1 MSRLRVLSD
10 GTWMGTLDVI
20 DGRWSFAYAPE
31 WTVHPLSPGF
41 PLSTRDY
48 QDVGEQRPVEWF
60 FENLL
65 PEGRLRELIAFRDR
79 IDPRDSWAFLVRHGQ
94 DTAGAL
100 SLILEDPEGDGPT
113 ALLVP
118 LSKEDL
124 QAKIEESRK
133 RNLPLMASWD
143 DIRMSLAG
151 AQEKLGIRLDTDG
164 AMYLPEG
171 TAASTHIVKPE
182 NASADFPFCPANEF
196 FCMRLADELK
206 VPVPKVHLL
215 HLPEPLYLI
224 ERFDRSQ
231 TKPTKLKK
239 GEGSDADRAAQIKR
253 LHQIDL
259 CQALGVSPSRKYE
272 SEGGLG
278 LHHLFE
284 VLLGPFI
291 DRPAVAVN
299 AVIQWVA
306 FNFLIG
312 NLDAHAK
319 NIAFLL
325 KGQKA
330 EVAPFYDM
338 LCVEA
343 YLPRATMSMSIAGEN
358 KPGWIEGIH
367 WDALAYEA
375 RVAPR
380 LVRGV
385 LSRMNAALP
394 DAISKVIGDERLLSA
409 ERDFIREKV
418 LPVIVERQEFLG
430 DALGSFQ
437 SSLADLIAS
446 RELSTEVI
454 ERLRALPMA

>member
-1 MSRLRVLSD
+1 
-10 GTWMGTLDVI
+10 
-20 DGRWSFAYAPE
+20 
-31 WTVHPLSPGF
+31 
-41 PLSTRDY
+41 
-48 QDVGEQRPVEWF
+48 VEWF

-65 PEGRLRELIAFRDR
+65 PEGRLRELIAVRDR

-100 SLILEDPEGDGPT
+100 SLVPVNPDGEVPGEV
-113 ALLVP
+113 LVP
-118 LSKEDL
+118 LSQEDL

-151 AQEKLGIRLDTDG
+151 AQEKLGLRIDPDG
-164 AMYLPEG
+164 VMFLPEG

-206 VPVPKVHLL
+206 VPVPQVSLR
-215 HLPEPLYLI
+215 HLPEPLYII
-224 ERFDRSQ
+224 ERFDRHR
-231 TKPTKLKK
+231 PNPKK
-239 GEGSDADRAAQIKR
+239 GEGASPIKR

-259 CQALGVSPSRKYE
+259 CQVLGVSPSLKYE

-306 FNFLIG
+306 FNYLIG

-325 KGQKA
+325 RGQKA

-358 KPGWIEGIH
+358 KP
-367 WDALAYEA
+367 
-375 RVAPR
+375 
-380 LVRGV
+380 
-385 LSRMNAALP
+385 
-394 DAISKVIGDERLLSA
+394 
-409 ERDFIREKV
+409 
-418 LPVIVERQEFLG
+418 
-430 DALGSFQ
+430 
-437 SSLADLIAS
+437 
-446 RELSTEVI
+446 
-454 ERLRALPMA
+454 

>member
-1 MSRLRVLSD
+1 MSQLRVLSD
-10 GTWMGTLDVI
+10 GAWIGTLDVI
-20 DGRWSFAYAPE
+20 EGRWSFAYAPE
-31 WTVHPLSPGF
+31 WTIHPLAPGF
-41 PLSTRDY
+41 PLTVRDY
-48 QDVGEQRPVEWF
+48 QDAGEHRPVEWF

-100 SLILEDPEGDGPT
+100 SLVPVNPDGDVPGEV
-113 ALLVP
+113 LVP
-118 LSKEDL
+118 LSQEDL

-151 AQEKLGIRLDTDG
+151 AQEKLGLRIDPDG
-164 AMYLPEG
+164 VMFLPEG

-206 VPVPKVHLL
+206 VPVPQVSLR
-215 HLPEPLYLI
+215 HLPEPLYII
-224 ERFDRSQ
+224 ERFDRHRP
-231 TKPTKLKK
+231 KPKN
-239 GEGSDADRAAQIKR
+239 GEGASPIKR

-306 FNFLIG
+306 FNYLIG

-325 KGQKA
+325 RGQKA

-358 KPGWIEGIH
+358 KPGWVEGIH

-394 DAISKVIGDERLLSA
+394 DAISRVIGDERLLPV
-409 ERDFIREKV
+409 ERDFIRTKI
-418 LPVIVERQEFLG
+418 LPVIAERQEFLV
-430 DALGSFQ
+430 DALASLHVP
-437 SSLADLIAS
+437 LADLIHS
-446 RELSTEVI
+446 RELSAEVVD
-454 ERLRALPMA
+454 RLKSLPTT

>member
-1 MSRLRVLSD
+1 MSQLRVLSD
-10 GTWMGTLDVI
+10 GAWIGTLDVTE
-20 DGRWSFAYAPE
+20 GRWSFAYAPE
-31 WTVHPLSPGF
+31 WTIHPLAPGF
-41 PLSTRDY
+41 PLTVRDY
-48 QDVGEQRPVEWF
+48 QDAGEHRPVEWF

-79 IDPRDSWAFLVRHGQ
+79 VDPRDSWAFLVRHGQ

-100 SLILEDPEGDGPT
+100 SLVPVNPDGEVPGEV
-113 ALLVP
+113 LVP
-118 LSKEDL
+118 LSQEDL

-151 AQEKLGIRLDTDG
+151 AQEKLGLRIDPDG
-164 AMYLPEG
+164 VMFLPEG

-206 VPVPKVHLL
+206 VPVPQVSLR
-215 HLPEPLYLI
+215 HLPEPLYII
-224 ERFDRSQ
+224 ERFDRNR
-231 TKPTKLKK
+231 PKLKN
-239 GEGSDADRAAQIKR
+239 GEGASPIKR

-278 LHHLFE
+278 LYHLFE

-306 FNFLIG
+306 FNYLIG

-325 KGQKA
+325 RGQKA

-358 KPGWIEGIH
+358 KPGWVEGIH

-394 DAISKVIGDERLLSA
+394 DAISKVIGDERLLPV
-409 ERDFIREKV
+409 ERNFIRTKI
-418 LPVIVERQEFLG
+418 LPVITERQEFLV
-430 DALGSFQ
+430 DALASLQ
-437 SSLADLIAS
+437 SPLADLINS
-446 RELSTEVI
+446 RELSAEVVD
-454 ERLRALPMA
+454 RLKSLPTT

>member
-1 MSRLRVLSD
+1 MSPLRVLSD
-10 GTWMGTLDVI
+10 GVWMGTLDVTE
-20 DGRWSFAYAPE
+20 GHWSFAYAPE
-31 WTVHPLSPGF
+31 WTHHPLAPGF
-41 PLSTRDY
+41 PLAVRDY
-48 QDVGEQRPVEWF
+48 QDAGEHRPVEWF

-79 IDPRDSWAFLVRHGQ
+79 IDPRDTWAFLVRHGQ

-100 SLILEDPEGDGPT
+100 SLVPVNPAGELPGEV
-113 ALLVP
+113 LVP
-118 LSKEDL
+118 LSQEAL
-124 QAKIEESRK
+124 QARIEESRK

-143 DIRMSLAG
+143 DICMSLAG
-151 AQEKLGIRLDTDG
+151 AQEKLGLRIDPDG
-164 AMYLPEG
+164 VMFLPAG
-171 TAASTHIVKPE
+171 TAASTHIVKPD

-206 VPVPKVHLL
+206 LPVPQVSLR
-215 HLPEPLYLI
+215 HLPEPLYII
-224 ERFDRSQ
+224 ERFDRAQRKIGPS
-231 TKPTKLKK
+231 PEK
-239 GEGSDADRAAQIKR
+239 GACASPIKR

-259 CQALGVSPSRKYE
+259 CQALGVPPSRKYE

-284 VLLGPFI
+284 ALQGPFM

-306 FNFLIG
+306 FNYLIG

-325 KGQKA
+325 RGQKA

-343 YLPRATMSMSIAGEN
+343 YLPRAPMAMSIAGEN

-380 LVRGV
+380 FVRGV
-385 LSRMNAALP
+385 LSRVNAALP
-394 DAISKVIGDERLLSA
+394 DATSRVIGDERLQPD
-409 ERDFIREKV
+409 ERDFIRTKI
-418 LPVIVERQEFLG
+418 LPVMTERQAFLA
-430 DALGSFQ
+430 DALASRQ
-437 SSLADLIAS
+437 VPLIDLIHS
-446 RELSTEVI
+446 RALSAEVI
-454 ERLRALPMA
+454 DRLKLLPMT

>member
-1 MSRLRVLSD
+1 MSQLRVLSD
-10 GTWMGTLDVI
+10 GALLGTLDVVE
-20 DGRWSFAYAPE
+20 GRWSFSYAAD
-31 WTVHPLSPGF
+31 WTLHPLAPGF
-41 PLSTRDY
+41 PLTTRDY
-48 QDVGEQRPVEWF
+48 QDVGEHRPVEWF

-100 SLILEDPEGDGPT
+100 SLVTTNAEGAVPGEV
-113 ALLVP
+113 LVP
-118 LSKEDL
+118 LSKEAL
-124 QAKIEESRK
+124 QTKIEESRK

-143 DIRMSLAG
+143 EIRMSLAG
-151 AQEKLGIRLDTDG
+151 AQEKLGLRLDPDG
-164 AMYLPEG
+164 SMYLPEG

-206 VPVPKVHLL
+206 IPVPKVDLR
-215 HLPEPLYLI
+215 HLPEPLYVI
-224 ERFDRSQ
+224 ERFDR
-231 TKPTKLKK
+231 TRPKPKK
-239 GEGSDADRAAQIKR
+239 GEEGAPIKR

-259 CQALGVSPSRKYE
+259 CQALGVSPTRKYE

-299 AVIQWVA
+299 AVVQWVA
-306 FNFLIG
+306 FNYLIG

-325 KGQKA
+325 RGHKA

-358 KPGWIEGIH
+358 KPGWVEGIH

-385 LSRMNAALP
+385 LTRMNAALP
-394 DAISKVIGDERLLSA
+394 DAISKVIGDERLLSS
-409 ERDFIREKV
+409 ERDFIRDKI
-418 LPVIVERQEFLG
+418 LPVITERQEFLA
-430 DALGSFQ
+430 DALKSLQ
-437 SSLADLIAS
+437 SSLADLIDSRDLSSDVVDRLKLLPAS
-446 RELSTEVI
+446 
-454 ERLRALPMA
+454 

>member
-1 MSRLRVLSD
+1 
-10 GTWMGTLDVI
+10 
-20 DGRWSFAYAPE
+20 
-31 WTVHPLSPGF
+31 
-41 PLSTRDY
+41 
-48 QDVGEQRPVEWF
+48 
-60 FENLL
+60 
-65 PEGRLRELIAFRDR
+65 
-79 IDPRDSWAFLVRHGQ
+79 
-94 DTAGAL
+94 L
-100 SLILEDPEGDGPT
+100 SLVPVNPDGEVPGEV
-113 ALLVP
+113 LVP
-118 LSKEDL
+118 LSQEDL

-151 AQEKLGIRLDTDG
+151 AQEKLGLRLDPDG
-164 AMYLPEG
+164 AMFLPEG
-171 TAASTHIVKPE
+171 TAAPTHIVKPE

-206 VPVPKVHLL
+206 VPVPKVSLR
-215 HLPEPLYLI
+215 HLPEPLYII
-224 ERFDRSQ
+224 ERFDR
-231 TKPTKLKK
+231 TLRKIGPKPKK
-239 GEGSDADRAAQIKR
+239 GEGASPIKR

-306 FNFLIG
+306 FNYLIG

-325 KGQKA
+325 RGQKA

-358 KPGWIEGIH
+358 KPGWVEGIH

-385 LSRMNAALP
+385 LSRMNVALP
-394 DAISKVIGDERLLSA
+394 DAISKVIGDERLLPV
-409 ERDFIREKV
+409 ERDFIRTKI
-418 LPVIVERQEFLG
+418 LPVISERQEFVV
-430 DALGSFQ
+430 DALASLHVP
-437 SSLADLIAS
+437 LADLINS
-446 RELSTEVI
+446 RELSAEVVD
-454 ERLRALPMA
+454 RLKSVPTT